1 VQEPGVVEAEA
12 GSRVFE
18 VLEEAGGPLPE
29 AELSA
34 VNLAA
39 VVEDGQQILIPL
51 AGETL
56 QPVNPAPA
64 PAPEPGSAGALVNLN
79 TADAKGLE
87 ELPKVGP
94 VLAGRIVEWR
104 SQHGPF
110 ARPEDLDAVPGIGP
124 AMLESLLPLV
134 TV

>member
-1 VQEPGVVEAEA
+1 VQEPGVVEAAA

-64 PAPEPGSAGALVNLN
+64 PEPGSGGALVNLN

-94 VLAGRIVEWR
+94 VLAERIVEWR
-104 SQHGPF
+104 GQHGPF
-110 ARPEDLDAVPGIGP
+110 TRPEDLDAVPGIGP